1 MKKKQTLRRPGLRGL
16 RITTILALIIL
27 ALALL
32 ATFFPGLLTRQ
43 DPLAIDMRLRL
54 AKPSAEHWLGC
65 DEYGRDLWARIIYG
79 AKNSITVGFGS
90 ATLAMLLGVPLGLV
104 AGFYGGALDSV
115 IMRIMD
121 AFFSF
126 PSMMLALLL
135 MTIFDASAVTLM
147 LTIAIVSFP
156 AYGRIVRGSVLS
168 IKEREFIEAAKAF
181 GAKSGYILFRA
192 VLPNCAS
199 GIIVQFSLFTASAI
213 LLEAGL
219 SFLGLG
225 IKPPEPAWG
234 SMLSYA
240 KQFVFEST
248 GYILAPA
255 ITIFLVVLS
264 INLLGDELRE
274 WLDPMRQK

>member
-1 MKKKQTLRRPGLRGL
+1 M
-16 RITTILALIIL
+16 
-27 ALALL
+27 
-32 ATFFPGLLTRQ
+32 
-43 DPLAIDMRLRL
+43 
-54 AKPSAEHWLGC
+54 
-65 DEYGRDLWARIIYG
+65 
-79 AKNSITVGFGS
+79 
-90 ATLAMLLGVPLGLV
+90 
-104 AGFYGGALDSV
+104 
-115 IMRIMD
+115 
-121 AFFSF
+121 
-126 PSMMLALLL
+126 
-135 MTIFDASAVTLM
+135 
-147 LTIAIVSFP
+147 
-156 AYGRIVRGSVLS
+156 
-168 IKEREFIEAAKAF
+168 
-181 GAKSGYILFRA
+181 
-192 VLPNCAS
+192 LPNCAS

-240 KQFVFEST
+240 KQFIFEST

>member
-1 MKKKQTLRRPGLRGL
+1 MKHMKRMKKKS
-16 RITTILALIIL
+16 
-27 ALALL
+27 LL
-32 ATFFPGLLTRQ
+32 
-43 DPLAIDMRLRL
+43 
-54 AKPSAEHWLGC
+54 
-65 DEYGRDLWARIIYG
+65 
-79 AKNSITVGFGS
+79 
-90 ATLAMLLGVPLGLV
+90 LV
-104 AGFYGGALDSV
+104 AGIV
-115 IMRIMD
+115 
-121 AFFSF
+121 
-126 PSMMLALLL
+126 
-135 MTIFDASAVTLM
+135 LM

-156 AYGRIVRGSVLS
+156 AYGRIVRSSVLS

-240 KQFVFEST
+240 KQFIFEST